1 MGSTRRAFLS
11 EFGRG
16 AVVVTA
22 GLPLL
27 LEACTA
33 PAPSTGAGA
42 SSTPAAAA
50 PAAAGATRKASI
62 LPTFAPFSGV
72 KPDTAASADGVVP
85 PGYSAFPSNLVKTV
99 SAPVGKGDDFNF
111 YTYSTSPVPPPL
123 DQNAAWQQIN
133 KEIGVNLKFP
143 FVPFAD
149 YFTKLGTLIAGN
161 DIPDALT
168 MNYLGVPI
176 RGQLDFL
183 KSKCADLTPYL
194 AGDAV
199 NAYPN
204 LANFAS
210 NAWKTTIFD
219 NKIYGVPR
227 VANGLG
233 PAMMLHQNLLDDAG
247 VTSFKNLDEFT
258 QGLKAITRPGTQYGL
273 GGVTSDQL
281 NFGWFLGLHR
291 GPNNWRLD
299 GGKLTKDW
307 ETDEYRATVM
317 YLRSLWDQGLI
328 HPDTP
333 TLTTITA
340 GQGFLGGKFAM
351 YPATFSILGIYWA
364 RSRTNDPNFKLRA
377 VVPFGFDGG
386 KAYQFQA
393 FEAID
398 FAAVKAATPD
408 RIKEVLGVLNYLAA
422 PFGSQEY
429 MVNNYGVK
437 GVDFDFEAKGN
448 PQLNQRGQAEIYNIA
463 WWVMMTA
470 PPVLYDATFPDMA
483 SIMGPIENQI
493 HEMAIPDPTLGL
505 YSATFADKGAVIDK
519 VVRDGV
525 NDILFGRAEVATLDR
540 LVADWKTAGGEQT
553 RAEYQQALQTAV

>member
-27 LEACTA
+27 LEACAT
-33 PAPSTGAGA
+33 PAPTSSTSVPAAPAGA
-42 SSTPAAAA
+42 SQART
-50 PAAAGATRKASI
+50 TQTTSI
-62 LPTFAPFSGV
+62 LPAFVPFGGV
-72 KPDTAASADGVVP
+72 KADTPASADGVVP
-85 PGYSAFPSNLVKTV
+85 PGFSAFPANLVRTV
-99 SAPVGKGDDFNF
+99 SGPVGNGDNF
-111 YTYSTSPVPPPL
+111 SFFTYSTSPAPPPV
-123 DQNAAWQQIN
+123 DQNAAWQQVN
-133 KEIGVNLKFP
+133 KEVGLNLTFD

-149 YFTKLGTLIAGN
+149 YFTKLATVVAGN
-161 DIPDALT
+161 DIADALT

-176 RGQLDFL
+176 RGQLEFL
-183 KSKCADLTPYL
+183 KNKCADLTPYL

-199 NAYPN
+199 RAYPN
-204 LANFAS
+204 LANFSA
-210 NAWKTTIFD
+210 NAWKTCVFD

-233 PAMMLHQNLLDDAG
+233 PAMMLHQNVLDDAG
-247 VTSFKNLDEFT
+247 ITTFNNLDDFT
-258 QGLKAITRPGTQYGL
+258 QGLKAITKPGTLWGL

-291 GPNNWRLD
+291 GPNNWRQD
-299 GGKLTKDW
+299 GGRFTKDW
-307 ETDEYRATVM
+307 ETDEYKATVA
-317 YLRSLWDQGLI
+317 YLRGLWDQGLI

-398 FAAVKAATPD
+398 FAAVKAGTAD
-408 RIKEVLGVLNYLAA
+408 RVKQVLSVMNYLAA

-429 MVNNYGVK
+429 MVNNYGVR
-437 GVDFDFEAKGN
+437 GTDFDFDAKGN
-448 PQLNQRGQAEIYNIA
+448 PQLTQRGQAEIYNIA

-470 PPVLYDATFPDMA
+470 PAVLYDATFPDMA
-483 SIMGPIENQI
+483 SIIGPIENQI

-519 VVRDGV
+519 AVRDGV
-525 NDILFGRAEVATLDR
+525 NDILFGRSDLATLDK
-540 LVADWKTAGGEQT
+540 LVSDWKAAGGDQM
-553 RAEYQQALQTAV
+553 RAEYQQAVQTAS